1 MKKTLYIASVA
12 TVFAVLATALAAG
25 AQTTTVSKSENS
37 TSEQPMLQVGY
48 AGKVLMRGTIASIT
62 SGGLTVTSWGGAWTV
77 NVGTGVQVLPTAAG
91 NDLTQFKVGDLVGV
105 QGTVSQAANWT
116 IDATLVRDWTYHTT
130 ITQERQT
137 NIHSAEGTIKNGTAR
152 NYVGVAS
159 NVSGSSFTL
168 AATDGGSSYTVNV
181 ASGAEVVNRSYL
193 TLPLSSVSNGDN
205 VRVWGVNASGTITA
219 QVVRDISIPATST
232 STSK

>member
-12 TVFAVLATALAAG
+12 TVMAVLATALVAG
-25 AQTTTVSKSENS
+25 AQTTTTAPTTTSA
-37 TSEQPMLQVGY
+37 SEQSMLQVGS

-62 SGGLTVTSWGGAWTV
+62 SGGLTVTSWGGTWTV
-77 NVGTGVQVLPTAAG
+77 NVGTGAQVLPTAAN
-91 NDLTQFKVGDLVGV
+91 NDLTQFKVGDFVGV
-105 QGTVSQAANWT
+105 QGTVSQSANWT
-116 IDATLVRDWTYHTT
+116 IDATLVRDWTYRAAV
-130 ITQERQT
+130 TQERQT
-137 NIHSAEGTIKNGTAR
+137 NIQSAQGTIKSGTAR

-168 AATDGGSSYTVNV
+168 SATGGTSYTVNV

-193 TLPLSSVSNGDN
+193 TLPLASINSGDN

-219 QVVRDISIPATST
+219 QIVRDISIPATST
-232 STSK
+232 STTK